1 MFNPLILVPKFR
13 RILRGRRGG
22 RLGLHSEWTIGPY
35 ELPDGSIRPAYTR
48 GNITHDLGEN
58 ALLQLIF
65 GLQFTTFSWQILT
78 HNAAY
83 THATKTLTGPGAD
96 DFAQY
101 LSIDDVI
108 YVVGGYDVGAV
119 ATPLTGSYG
128 VVASNA
134 DDDTVTLDDAPTAGD
149 GDLDGG
155 VVIIRTHNFGIG
167 LDARPSL
174 AEADTT
180 ATCEAYEEDG
190 TDYYRYVMDPLE
202 SKWTIAQ
209 NATSLDYE
217 ATSTQVTWTAGAAD
231 WQTNKNGFLVM
242 GLADTDAT
250 STRDIT
256 DSGVAG
262 TDWSNDILLSSVAF
276 DDPISLGNGQ
286 TLPLQVVWKLTEE
299 S

>member
-13 RILRGRRGG
+13 RILRGCRGG
-22 RLGLHSEWTIGPY
+22 RLGFHANWHIGPY
-35 ELPDGSIRPAYTR
+35 LLPNGKIRPAYWKH
-48 GNITHDLGEN
+48 NITHDLGEQ
-58 ALLQLIF
+58 AVLQLLF

-83 THATKTLTGPGAD
+83 THATKTLAGPAAD
-96 DFAQY
+96 DFAKY
-101 LSIDDVI
+101 LSVDDVI
-108 YVVGGYDVGAV
+108 YVVGGYDVGEV

-128 VVASNA
+128 VVATNA

-149 GDLDGG
+149 GNLDGG
-155 VVIIRTHNFGIG
+155 VVIIRTHNFGLG
-167 LDARPSL
+167 LDARNAL

-190 TDYYRYVMDPLE
+190 TDYVRYIVDPLE

-231 WQTNKNGFLVM
+231 WQANKNAFLVM

-250 STRDIT
+250 STRDLT
-256 DSGVAG
+256 DSGPAG
-262 TDWSNDILLSSVAF
+262 TDWSNDVLLSSVPF
-276 DDPISLGNGQ
+276 DDPITVGNGQ
-286 TLPLQVVWKLTEE
+286 SLPLQIVWKLTEE
-299 S
+299 